1 MKISRNNYEL
11 FFIDYLDN
19 NLDQQQLTELAAFLM
34 QNSDLEAELYEM
46 KSSGLKLVESSV
58 AFKNK
63 NSLKKT
69 SENLL
74 INKDNF
80 NDLCIAKIENDLD
93 ASDEKL
99 FNRYLELNN
108 DKLETFRQFEK
119 TKLIPDTAVNC
130 DFKNSLKRHS
140 IYSTRRKSLYYRI
153 TSVAAVILILVIAV
167 RFNQNNL
174 QKSPQ
179 YKQIQNAQLFNY
191 IPEINTQNVFSVVN
205 TETPELLS
213 KSINQDNHTT
223 NNFSDLQY
231 VDHTKAVFI
240 SDFIKKLRSTEQS
253 DNELF
258 ISKNAFKNTS
268 NPQSSSN
275 QINYA
280 FSENKNLASSEL
292 PAEIILLNGEIRN
305 NEIITDL
312 LNQMYEKLPEANR
325 SETPESTLT
334 FWDIADA
341 GFKGYSILTGKKVNF
356 IKEFDEK
363 GKVKSLAINSGRF
376 EFSRK

>member
-1 MKISRNNYEL
+1 MEK
-11 FFIDYLDN
+11 
-19 NLDQQQLTELAAFLM
+19 
-34 QNSDLEAELYEM
+34 DL
-46 KSSGLKLVESSV
+46 SP
-58 AFKNK
+58 
-63 NSLKKT
+63 T
-69 SENLL
+69 
-74 INKDNF
+74 
-80 NDLCIAKIENDLD
+80 
-93 ASDEKL
+93 DEKL
-99 FNRYLELNN
+99 FNKYLELNV
-108 DKLETFRQFEK
+108 DKLTTFRQFER
-119 TKLIPDTAVNC
+119 TKLIADTNINC

-140 IYSTRRKSLYYRI
+140 IYSARRKSLYYRI
-153 TSVAAVILILVIAV
+153 SSVAAVILLFVIV
-167 RFNQNNL
+167 IRISQNNL

-191 IPEINTQNVFSVVN
+191 IPEINNQKVFSVVN

-213 KSINQDNHTT
+213 KSVNKDKLT
-223 NNFSDLQY
+223 NDAFSDIQY

-258 ISKNAFKNTS
+258 VSNNVFKKTNNSTAASNQVVNAFTVEKNH
-268 NPQSSSN
+268 
-275 QINYA
+275 
-280 FSENKNLASSEL
+280 ASSEL
-292 PAEIILLNGEIRN
+292 PSEIILLNGEIRN

-325 SETPESTLT
+325 SETQVDPLT

-341 GFKGYSILTGKKVNF
+341 GIKSYSKLTGKKVNF
-356 IKEFDEK
+356 IKEVDEN